1 MEIKEVG
8 NKIEITY
15 PLQSGETMIIDLK
28 DEAVTFFDGY
38 DEVSVPVSVIKTVI
52 KEYEKSKKKKK
63 SKLSPLS
70 QRVGRSENYNK
81 MSARDQWAEDKRKGI
96 LDWDGTEEWLD
107 KHGK

>member
-15 PLQSGETMIIDLK
+15 PLQSGEIMIIDLE
-28 DEAVTFFDGY
+28 DEAVTFCDGY
-38 DEVSVPVSVIKTVI
+38 DEISLPVSVIKTVI
-52 KEYEKSKKKKK
+52 NEYEKSKKK

-81 MSARDQWAEDKRKGI
+81 MSARDQWAEDKAKGI